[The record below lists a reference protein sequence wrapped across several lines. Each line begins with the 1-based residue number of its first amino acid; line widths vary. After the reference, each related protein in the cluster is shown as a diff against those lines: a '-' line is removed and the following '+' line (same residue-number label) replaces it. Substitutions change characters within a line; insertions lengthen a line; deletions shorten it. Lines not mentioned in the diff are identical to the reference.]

1 MQFSNYANV
10 NLLRGIFHF
19 RDCYS
24 FGAWFSALAGR
35 RRRQDFV
42 LRIVTGSIGQRSVG
56 LQDDVRS
63 LRVGSLH
70 DDGRVEIKRAALGDI
85 VNLKRFRKALAR
97 KEADRQ
103 AAENR
108 AVFGQSRAERE
119 RIAREKQQLND
130 AVDRHRI
137 EDEDR

>member
-1 MQFSNYANV
+1 M
-10 NLLRGIFHF
+10 GH
-19 RDCYS
+19 
-24 FGAWFSALAGR
+24 
-35 RRRQDFV
+35 
-42 LRIVTGSIGQRSVG
+42 RSVG

-70 DDGRVEIKRAALGDI
+70 DGGRVGIKRAALGDI

-108 AVFGQSRAERE
+108 ALFGQSRAERE